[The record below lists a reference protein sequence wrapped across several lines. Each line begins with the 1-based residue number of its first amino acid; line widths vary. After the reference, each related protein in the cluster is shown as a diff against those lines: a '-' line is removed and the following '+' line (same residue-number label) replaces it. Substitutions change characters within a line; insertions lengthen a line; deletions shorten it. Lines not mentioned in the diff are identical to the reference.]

1 MKTEFSDKNFIVT
14 CQSDAEI
21 ESLHELNNLISYM
34 DGSFQFGDYRGVKV
48 YHDEKAEELSFY
60 FKLEHANS
68 VKTA

>member
-1 MKTEFSDKNFIVT
+1 MKTESSTQNFIVT
-14 CQSDAEI
+14 CQNDNEI
-21 ESLHELNNLISYM
+21 ESLHELNGLVSYT
-34 DGSFQFGDYRGVKV
+34 DGSFTFGDYRGVKV